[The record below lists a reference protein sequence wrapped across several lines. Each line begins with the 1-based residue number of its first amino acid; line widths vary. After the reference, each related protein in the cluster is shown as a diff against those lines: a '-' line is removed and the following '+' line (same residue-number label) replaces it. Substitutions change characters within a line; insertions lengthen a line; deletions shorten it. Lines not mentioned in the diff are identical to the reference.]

1 MFKYNGVP
9 GYFPAISSPN
19 KAQISSTLWHLLQVQ
34 LLKRFLALTNC
45 YTCKRK
51 AFSDSVPS
59 FQLALPFVKWN
70 ANWRTKKQGRTNW
83 LVPCPFLILKGKIVS
98 WFVFITNGTE
108 FNFPNRTAYKF
119 FGNPV
124 KLRINNTK
132 IMVLKWRDLL
142 MSWAVR
148 GNWNTSTSYHS
159 ELEVWLEKVYPHW
172 KIASYKEHICTNV
185 RIVYRWF
192 WVECEHVNI
201 H

>member
-1 MFKYNGVP
+1 ML
-9 GYFPAISSPN
+9 IE
-19 KAQISSTLWHLLQVQ
+19 
-34 LLKRFLALTNC
+34 
-45 YTCKRK
+45 
-51 AFSDSVPS
+51 
-59 FQLALPFVKWN
+59 
-70 ANWRTKKQGRTNW
+70 RTKKKGRTNW

-132 IMVLKWRDLL
+132 IMVLKWRELL

-201 H
+201 YFQGRVKLPRDAELSFNRLRLFPGKKGNVINRNFSPIIYKKSKNQLTHG